1 MKYQNEITKIIQ
13 DTIQLTVPI
22 ESLELDTRLENVG
35 LDSITFIRIV
45 VQIEDQFDMEFPEDR
60 LLLTQAGTIKDLC
73 EIVIA
78 VKE

>member
-1 MKYQNEITKIIQ
+1 MKYKDEIAKIIQ
-13 DTIQLTVPI
+13 DTIKLTIPM
-22 ESLELDTRLENVG
+22 ENLEIDTRLENVG

-45 VQIEDQFDMEFPEDR
+45 VQIEDCFDMEFPDDK

-73 EIVIA
+73 EIVMS